1 VPKSRPS
8 GAPQPSQIKA
18 WSAIS
23 RIAERWASARSRIPE
38 FLSFL
43 NRYVHF
49 SLTSLACQLIY
60 RPVQLFLPWK
70 IQMRRRHPPSL
81 GLSPAGTA
89 VLPAGRGRRA
99 TDPLKP
105 AAWPGHWIAAFVPL
119 RAIEF
124 LGELP
129 LSAASLLRGQARFP
143 LRDFVRV
150 LLQCGGQALVI
161 VTIVNMLVG
170 AILAFVGALQLV
182 KFGAGIYVADLVG
195 ISVTREMAAVMTGVV
210 MSGRSGAAFAAEL
223 ATMQANEEV
232 DALVVLGHSPSA
244 YLVLPRVLALT
255 LMMPLLYF
263 YGCAA
268 GLLGGLGVSAGMLDI
283 AASAYIERSAG
294 ALSLTQFALGAS
306 KSAVFGALV
315 GITGCY
321 CGLHAQR
328 NAAGVGAATTGAV
341 VSGIVGVIALDAVF
355 AVCAN
360 ALGI

>member
-1 VPKSRPS
+1 MRHRK
-8 GAPQPSQIKA
+8 Q
-18 WSAIS
+18 
-23 RIAERWASARSRIPE
+23 
-38 FLSFL
+38 
-43 NRYVHF
+43 
-49 SLTSLACQLIY
+49 LT
-60 RPVQLFLPWK
+60 F
-70 IQMRRRHPPSL
+70 
-81 GLSPAGTA
+81 GLSPVSTA
-89 VLPAGRGRRA
+89 LP
-99 TDPLKP
+99 P
-105 AAWPGHWIAAFVPL
+105 AARGKPPMDSLANARRLRHRLAACVPL

-129 LSAASLLRGQARFP
+129 LSAVALLRGTTRFAWS
-143 LRDFVRV
+143 DFVRV

-161 VTIVNMLVG
+161 VTVVNVLVG

-210 MSGRSGAAFAAEL
+210 MSGRTGAAFAAEL

-232 DALVVLGHSPSA
+232 DALVVLGHSPSG

-294 ALSLTQFALGAS
+294 ALNLTQFTLGAS
-306 KSAVFGALV
+306 KSAAFGVLV

-321 CGLHAQR
+321 CGLHAER
-328 NAAGVGAATTGAV
+328 NSAGVGAATTGAV
-341 VSGIVGVIALDAVF
+341 VSGIVGVIALDALF

-360 ALGI
+360 ALGL